1 MADEAT
7 LGKPTDDQQTDQTEI
22 VLLDDDTEQEIG
34 AVSAESP
41 PIPGVGD
48 LVSLQ
53 NFQFGDSAGDE
64 TEHPRGEEDGSFRV
78 VDRAIHYSIADQEDV
93 ETELTTEVLLYVV
106 SKEEWAVRRQRGT

>member
-7 LGKPTDDQQTDQTEI
+7 LETPDDHQTDQTEI

-41 PIPGVGD
+41 PIPSVGD

-53 NFQFGDSAGDE
+53 NFKMADRSEGD
-64 TEHPRGEEDGSFRV
+64 TERPRGEENANFRV
-78 VDRAIHYSIADQEDV
+78 VDRAIHYAMADPDAEDA
-93 ETELTTEVLLYVV
+93 ELTTEVLLYVV
-106 SKEEWAVRRQRGT
+106 SKEEWALRRQRGT